1 MNSKLLCLPLLS
13 LLTLASCGS
22 ISGGEEPA
30 SSQDDAEKGET
41 LTLVSEGL
49 SDYKIV
55 IPEGEGTYLSLASS
69 ELSYFLQQSSSCKLD
84 VVSEKSNPSKYI
96 SLGITSQLKSSPSY
110 KEGEDYGLSGY
121 RVYSENENIYIY
133 GTSQKEKGTLY
144 GVYDFLSETIGY
156 EAYASDDYHF
166 EAKERVTYLT
176 KDEVVIP
183 SFDTRSIGYKCT
195 NSDSTLSTRLRLENQ
210 QGSDD
215 WYGFGHSQIN
225 GFYFNVA
232 DREEKVASGEWQ
244 DDWFASASSSAAI
257 NQLCYTGGEKLVE
270 MVANSII
277 DKIKA
282 HSDITYFMFGQQDN
296 TNFCSCERCTKAKQE
311 WGCNTAGLQIAFMND
326 VIAICDKYLE
336 ENEPGREVRYVVF
349 AYNETTSAPVKEE
362 GGQYVPYSDK
372 VIPNEHLYFYF
383 APIGTDFSS
392 GLDNISNE
400 TYYKAI
406 QGWNVLAS
414 GRILCYLYDINFKN
428 YFLNFYNVNS
438 AKNMYSLY
446 KKFGVSYMYS
456 QGPLD
461 TSVPCFEEA
470 RVYIESKLMW
480 DLSLDYEALLSD
492 FLTDYYGPA
501 SNAIKEYW
509 DLTFNACAEYSA
521 GGSYIGGIYS
531 AIDSTDLWSEALV
544 GAFRRCFDAAYASIS
559 SLDLENPSL
568 YQTLY
573 KRLKKLELTVLFLEL
588 SNYSQYFS
596 SDELAAK
603 KSDFEKYCAEF
614 GVTKSS
620 EGGSLPNFD

>member
-22 ISGGEEPA
+22 PSEPA
-30 SSQDDAEKGET
+30 SSTSSEDSGEKGES
-41 LTLVSEGL
+41 LTLISEGL

-55 IPEGEGTYLSLASS
+55 IPEGGSTYLSLASS
-69 ELSYFLQQSSSCKLD
+69 ELSYFLQQSSGCKLD

-96 SLGITSQLKSSPSY
+96 SLGITSQLKSSSLY
-110 KEGEDYGLSGY
+110 NGDKDYGLSGY

-133 GTSQKEKGTLY
+133 GTSAKEKGALY
-144 GVYDFLSETIGY
+144 GVYDFLADTIGY

-166 EAKERVTYLT
+166 DVKDKVTYIT
-176 KDEVVIP
+176 KDEEVIP
-183 SFDTRSIGYKCT
+183 SFDTRAIGYKCT
-195 NSDSTLSTRLRLENQ
+195 NGDSTLSTRLRLENQ

-232 DREEKVASGEWQ
+232 EREEKVASGEWQ
-244 DDWFASASSSAAI
+244 DDWFASASNSASV

-270 MVANSII
+270 MVASSII
-277 DKIKA
+277 AKMKS

-296 TNFCSCERCTKAKQE
+296 TNFCSCERCNKAKQE
-311 WGCNTAGLQIAFMND
+311 WGCNTAGLQVAFMND
-326 VIAICDKYLE
+326 VIEICDKYLE

-362 GGQYVPYSDK
+362 NGKYVPYSDK

-392 GLDNISNE
+392 GLDSISNE

-406 QGWNVLAS
+406 QGWNVLAK

-428 YFLNFYNVNS
+428 YFINFYNVNS
-438 AKNMYSLY
+438 VKNMYSLY
-446 KKFGVSYMYS
+446 RKFGVSYMYS

-480 DLSLDYEALLSD
+480 DLSLDYETLLDD
-492 FLTDYYGPA
+492 FLSEYYGAA
-501 SNAIKEYW
+501 SKAIKEYW

-521 GGSYIGGIYS
+521 GGNYIGGIYS
-531 AIDSTDLWSEALV
+531 AIGSTELWSEALV
-544 GAFRRCFDAAYASIS
+544 SAFRRCFDEAYESIS
-559 SLDLENPSL
+559 SLELENPSL
-568 YQTLY
+568 YETLY

-596 SDELAAK
+596 SDELVIK
-603 KSDFEKYCAEF
+603 KSDFTKYCAEF